1 MNKGLQFLKTSK
13 NYKLSTVRGVKSAL
27 QMLQEDTA
35 WTVGIFSEN
44 LHWRISGKDEERSS
58 FNKYLKPQ
66 DAKVTHFVSMM
77 QSGQSY

>member
-1 MNKGLQFLKTSK
+1 MKTSK

-35 WTVGIFSEN
+35 WTVEN